1 MSTKAHL
8 GFEGAF
14 PFGQPSDNLRT
25 TFGHFLACS
34 KWYLAP
40 GRAGVRKRLGEH
52 MGVGVG
58 VWGLGVGFWGLGFQI
73 ALEIIL
79 RTVFAQ
85 NAAESEA
92 VGSSD

>member
-1 MSTKAHL
+1 MVSGTW
-8 GFEGAF
+8 EGR
-14 PFGQPSDNLRT
+14 GS
-25 TFGHFLACS
+25 
-34 KWYLAP
+34 
-40 GRAGVRKRLGEH
+40 RKRLGEH

-92 VGSSD
+92 VGSSDWSWSEEEAISSDLP